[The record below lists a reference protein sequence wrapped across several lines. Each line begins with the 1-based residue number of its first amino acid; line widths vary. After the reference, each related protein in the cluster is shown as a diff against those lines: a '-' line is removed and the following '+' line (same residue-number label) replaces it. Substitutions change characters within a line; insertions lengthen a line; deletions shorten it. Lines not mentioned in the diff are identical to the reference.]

1 MSLCIVAGS
10 ANPNLAEA
18 VAAGIGGV
26 AMRSGLE
33 RFPNGELC
41 PVVGPMRGDDVSV
54 FQPTTP
60 PVNEHLMELAL
71 LLDVCRRAGS
81 TRITAVMPYFG

>member
-1 MSLCIVAGS
+1 VSLCIVAGS

-26 AMRSGLE
+26 ATPSGLE